1 MSQLKVNSIVPIGGV
16 ASGQGGGIIQTIQT
30 FKNNTYSNTSTSYV
44 DITGFS
50 VPIEPKAANSKIL
63 LISCASISTTGQSS
77 VIYMNLLRG
86 STPIAQPAST
96 TGFVST
102 ATCFPAVIRS
112 MESWSFTFLDSPTY
126 NVGDTLTYKWQ
137 AKTNSEE
144 FTINNRD
151 PDNFND
157 MNRTATMIAMEV
169 ST

>member
-30 FKNNTYSNTSTSYV
+30 FKNNSFSSTSTSYV

-50 VPIEPKAANSKIL
+50 VEITPKAANSKIL
-63 LISCASISTTGQSS
+63 LLSCAGISTTGGTS

-86 STPIAQPAST
+86 STAIAQPAST
-96 TGFVST
+96 TGFAST

-126 NVGDTLTYKWQ
+126 TVGDTLTYKWQ

-151 PDNFND
+151 PNLFDD
-157 MNRTATMIAMEV
+157 MNRTGTMIAKEV